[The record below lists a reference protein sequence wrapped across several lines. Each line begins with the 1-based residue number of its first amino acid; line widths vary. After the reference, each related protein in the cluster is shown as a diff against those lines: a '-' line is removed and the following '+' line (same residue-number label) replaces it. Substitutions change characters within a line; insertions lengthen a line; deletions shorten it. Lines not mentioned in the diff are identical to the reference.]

1 MLKEIHPGGFMS
13 LTATSQAPAQ
23 RSTKAWWKEL
33 WVQVLIAM
41 ALGVA
46 LGIYKPDLA
55 IQMQPLGDAFIKA
68 IRMLMAPIIF
78 CTVVNGIAHMAD
90 MARVARV
97 AIKAIIYFEA
107 ITTMALII
115 GLVAVNLWQPGA
127 GMNIDPA
134 SINASVVE
142 PHVKQTAVIGFVP
155 FMLNII
161 PQTFVGAFSEGN
173 ILQVLFLSVMCGFA
187 LIWLGD
193 RAKALTDVIDV
204 AAKMVFGLVKI
215 VMWAAPLGAFGAI
228 AFTIGKF
235 GIGSLASLGKLVG
248 GFYVTCI
255 VFIVIVF
262 GPMAA
267 YCGFSLLKLIRYIW
281 EELLICIATTSSETV
296 LPRMIAKLENLG
308 CERGIV
314 GLVIPTGYSFNLDG
328 TCLYL
333 ATASVFLAQATN
345 TDFDLSHQIGLLL
358 ILLVTSKGAAG
369 IAGAAF
375 VVLAA
380 TLAAGGTIPVASVAL
395 VLGVHRLM
403 SQALTP
409 TNLVGNAVATV
420 LIAKMGKCARQSADG
435 SGSQR
440 RIGCCNLGNE
450 GLRPCVT

>member
-1 MLKEIHPGGFMS
+1 MS
-13 LTATSQAPAQ
+13 ISTISETAPQ
-23 RSTKAWWKEL
+23 RSVKAWWKEL
-33 WVQVLIAM
+33 WVQVMIAM

-46 LGIYKPDLA
+46 LGIYRPDFA

-68 IRMLMAPIIF
+68 IRMLIAPIIF

-90 MARVARV
+90 MARVGRV
-97 AIKAIIYFEA
+97 AIKSIIYFEA
-107 ITTMALII
+107 ITTAALVI

-127 GMNIDPA
+127 GMNVDAA
-134 SINASVVE
+134 SINSSIVE
-142 PHVKQTAVIGFVP
+142 PYVKQTAVLGFVP
-155 FMLNII
+155 FLLNII

-173 ILQVLFLSVMCGFA
+173 ILQVLFLSVTCGFA
-187 LIWLGD
+187 LIWLGE
-193 RAKALTDVIDV
+193 RAKPLTDVIDV
-204 AAKMVFGLVKI
+204 GAKMVFGVVRI

-228 AFTIGKF
+228 AFTVAKF
-235 GIGSLASLGKLVG
+235 GLGSLASLGKLVG

-255 VFIVIVF
+255 FFIAVVF
-262 GPMAA
+262 GPIAA
-267 YCGFSLLKLIRYIW
+267 FCGFRLLKLIRYIW
-281 EELLICIATTSSETV
+281 EELLVCVATTSSETV
-296 LPRMIAKLENLG
+296 LPRIITKLENAG
-308 CERGIV
+308 CERSVV
-314 GLVIPTGYSFNLDG
+314 GLVVPMGYSFNLDG

-345 TDFDLSHQIGLLL
+345 TPFDLSHQVGLLL

-409 TNLVGNAVATV
+409 TNLLGNALATIV
-420 LIAKMGKCARQSADG
+420 IAKWENALDRTRLNEVLDG
-435 SGSQR
+435 GRSY
-440 RIGCCNLGNE
+440 
-450 GLRPCVT
+450 VD

>member
-1 MLKEIHPGGFMS
+1 MS
-13 LTATSQAPAQ
+13 VSVAGETATQ
-23 RSTKAWWKEL
+23 RSVKVWWKEL
-33 WVQVLIAM
+33 WVQVMIAM

-46 LGIYKPDLA
+46 LGIYRPDFA
-55 IQMQPLGDAFIKA
+55 IQMQPFGDAFIKA
-68 IRMLMAPIIF
+68 IRMLIAPIIF

-90 MARVARV
+90 MARVGRV
-97 AIKAIIYFEA
+97 AIKSIIYFEA
-107 ITTMALII
+107 ITTFALII

-127 GMNIDPA
+127 GMNVDAA
-134 SINASVVE
+134 SINSSVVE
-142 PHVKQTAVIGFVP
+142 PYVKQTAVLGFVP
-155 FMLNII
+155 FLLNII

-187 LIWLGD
+187 LIWLGE
-193 RAKALTDVIDV
+193 RAKPLTEVIDV
-204 AAKMVFGLVKI
+204 AAKMVFGIVRI

-235 GIGSLASLGKLVG
+235 GLGSLASLGKLVG

-255 VFIVIVF
+255 FFIVVVF
-262 GPMAA
+262 GPIAA
-267 YCGFSLLKLIRYIW
+267 FCGISLLKLIRYIR
-281 EELLICIATTSSETV
+281 EELLVCVATTSSETV
-296 LPRMIAKLENLG
+296 LPRIIAKLENAG
-308 CERGIV
+308 CEKSIV
-314 GLVIPTGYSFNLDG
+314 GLVVPMGYSFNLDG

-345 TDFDLSHQIGLLL
+345 TPFDLSHQIGLLL
-358 ILLVTSKGAAG
+358 ILLITSKGAAG

-409 TNLVGNAVATV
+409 TNLIGNAVATIVVAKWENSLDSARMNKV
-420 LIAKMGKCARQSADG
+420 LDGEQSYVD
-435 SGSQR
+435 
-440 RIGCCNLGNE
+440 
-450 GLRPCVT
+450 